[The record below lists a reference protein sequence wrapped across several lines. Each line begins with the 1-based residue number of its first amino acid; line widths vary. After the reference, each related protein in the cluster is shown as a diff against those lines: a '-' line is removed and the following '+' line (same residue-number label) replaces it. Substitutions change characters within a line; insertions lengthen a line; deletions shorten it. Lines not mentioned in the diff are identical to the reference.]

1 MSNLMTSA
9 YVSGHRALPPRI
21 ATAHCHRALPP
32 RNKRRNSFAAN
43 QRSSV
48 VCPNRFTSRQNPSAN
63 WQNAFASWQDCSAF
77 RSNGSVNPPKNFAN
91 CQNYSA
97 KPQNDSAKPKNRQKP
112 QFSAIFTI
120 LTPNF

>member
-1 MSNLMTSA
+1 
-9 YVSGHRALPPRI
+9 
-21 ATAHCHRALPP
+21 LPP

-63 WQNAFASWQDCSAF
+63 WQNAFAGWQDCSAI
-77 RSNGSVNPPKNFAN
+77 RRNDFAN
-91 CQNYSA
+91 TPNDSANYRNYSA
-97 KPQNDSAKPKNRQKP
+97 KPQNDSAKPENRQKP